1 MNEFIK
7 KNWITV
13 LGGTFLFA
21 AMLYFFKLVI
31 SEGWLPPAARV
42 AIGLLAGTT
51 LIYYGYAKYKINAN
65 LSTELLSGLG
75 SAIVYA
81 TLAYASFSFEINWST
96 NALTIA
102 MLSFTS
108 LITYI
113 GYKLEMRKL
122 AFIAILGG
130 LITPIIIK
138 APEQQIFVLFL
149 YVLILNAFALY
160 LSASKEWL
168 ELRVMSFLVTVAIY
182 ITYYIYFE
190 PMNWQEPMM
199 YISIFFVVYFL
210 GLMAS
215 GLYDKEKFEGLN
227 LWMSII
233 NAINFVF
240 WSIFIL
246 SSFAVPYAVPTL
258 IVGLLFILSSAFI
271 QKRVGSSALPT
282 IFYFLLGVIL
292 ISIAGSDLAANFQ
305 EKGMN
310 HVINVSIF
318 LLLTGLI
325 FIASLHS
332 KVYFAKYIAI
342 AAWAFTFVHWYAVA
356 WDVEWVRWFG
366 LEFIPFINPGALVW
380 IGLAITGFIFSE
392 SLRGKEATGKQFPY
406 ENKNDWVALALA
418 LASHSVVG
426 G

>member
-122 AFIAILGG
+122 A
-130 LITPIIIK
+130 
-138 APEQQIFVLFL
+138 
-149 YVLILNAFALY
+149 
-160 LSASKEWL
+160 
-168 ELRVMSFLVTVAIY
+168 
-182 ITYYIYFE
+182 
-190 PMNWQEPMM
+190 
-199 YISIFFVVYFL
+199 
-210 GLMAS
+210 
-215 GLYDKEKFEGLN
+215 
-227 LWMSII
+227 
-233 NAINFVF
+233 
-240 WSIFIL
+240 
-246 SSFAVPYAVPTL
+246 
-258 IVGLLFILSSAFI
+258 
-271 QKRVGSSALPT
+271 
-282 IFYFLLGVIL
+282 
-292 ISIAGSDLAANFQ
+292 
-305 EKGMN
+305 
-310 HVINVSIF
+310 
-318 LLLTGLI
+318 
-325 FIASLHS
+325 
-332 KVYFAKYIAI
+332 
-342 AAWAFTFVHWYAVA
+342 
-356 WDVEWVRWFG
+356 
-366 LEFIPFINPGALVW
+366 
-380 IGLAITGFIFSE
+380 
-392 SLRGKEATGKQFPY
+392 
-406 ENKNDWVALALA
+406 
-418 LASHSVVG
+418 
-426 G
+426 